1 MKAVFLDVDGVLND
15 GQNKG
20 EINEENVK
28 RLKEVCNEFDAEVVL
43 YGDYKYMF
51 NSDMTP
57 KNQEAEEI
65 VEALEAQGIK
75 INKTPNLIT
84 KEDVRK
90 KMVGFKRPDEI
101 YAFLAKNRVTK
112 FSILGNKKLL
122 DKTIAQNQLILED
135 GLSDKDI
142 ESIKKIMA

>member
-28 RLKEVCNEFDAEVVL
+28 RLKEVCKEFDAEVVL

-51 NSDMTP
+51 NNDMTP
-57 KNQEAEEI
+57 RNQEAEEI